1 MTDFS
6 DEEFGGMDELEARE
20 ALTRK
25 MRTEGAIIAYR
36 TAVAI
41 CLDPKSSFAA
51 KASAVN
57 SLFRAG
63 GFFDSKGDGDAE
75 KDLSETPP
83 EEIEI
88 MLRKAKAKLAEMKG
102 EPSEQTEQD
111 EARAAPVRRRKSSGN
126 LFD

>member
-1 MTDFS
+1 MTEFDDGDF
-6 DEEFGGMDELEARE
+6 DGMDEQDARE

-41 CLDPKSSFAA
+41 CLDPKATAAA

-57 SLFRAG
+57 SLLRAG
-63 GFFDSKGDGDAE
+63 GFFADQDADDE
-75 KDLSETPP
+75 KAPHEMTPN
-83 EEIEI
+83 EINAALQKVE
-88 MLRKAKAKLAEMKG
+88 AQLAQREAG
-102 EPSEQTEQD
+102 PSQG
-111 EARAAPVRRRKSSGN
+111 RAPPQQRRKGG